1 MNSTNHE
8 PRTPKP
14 NGLKEPNEPNEQRLA
29 HPIERIEPAW

>member
-14 NGLKEPNEPNEQRLA
+14 NGLKEPNEQRLA